1 MDNFV
6 IIGILGMA
14 SGMIATS
21 AVVSHLVAKRLVELD
36 KEIQLKALI
45 KSLNLDRPIISSPF
59 RPGSGP
65 SEIHQKLMSLQ

>member
-1 MDNFV
+1 MENLV
-6 IIGILGMA
+6 IVGILGIVT
-14 SGMIATS
+14 GMIGTS
-21 AVVSHLVAKRLVELD
+21 AAVSHLVAKRLVEQD

-59 RPGSGP
+59 IPGSGP